1 MGKAKWVKE
10 ERLSRTFALDRFRG
24 CDQFARMG
32 HDDDITAR
40 PGRTAPDEAARV
52 SRAITWASVAVGL
65 ILMVGKLFVYLQS
78 GSVALLA
85 SFADSA
91 LDLVASI
98 STFAAVRYAA
108 APADDEHRFG
118 HGKAE
123 SFASLFQALLV
134 AVSATL
140 VAREA
145 FDRFMHPEAIH
156 HGSWALI
163 MMGVSLVLTIGLV
176 WMQTRALKK
185 AGSLAVS
192 GDRAHYAA
200 DIMANVSVIIGIAL
214 ATYGG
219 MGWVDPVVG
228 FLVALWLLHAAWEVG
243 SEAFNQMLDRELPDE
258 ERAHIKEIVH
268 GADGVL
274 DMHEL
279 RTRAAGSFVH
289 IQFHLDLPPQIT
301 LAEAHEIVV
310 DVERRL
316 LAEFPAADILIHPDP
331 AGEAEPHGLKHFR
344 PNGEQG

>member
-1 MGKAKWVKE
+1 MA
-10 ERLSRTFALDRFRG
+10 
-24 CDQFARMG
+24 
-32 HDDDITAR
+32 HDEDIAGR

-52 SRAITWASVAVGL
+52 TRTITWASVAVGFV
-65 ILMVGKLFVYLQS
+65 LMLGKLIVYLQS

-91 LDLVASI
+91 LDLVASL

-145 FDRFMHPEAIH
+145 FDRFRHPETIH
-156 HGSWALI
+156 HGSWAL
-163 MMGVSLVLTIGLV
+163 MVMGVSLVLTIWLV
-176 WMQTRALKK
+176 WMQSRALKK
-185 AGSLAVS
+185 SGSVAVS

-200 DIMANVSVIIGIAL
+200 DILANISVMIGIAV
-214 ATYGG
+214 AAYGG
-219 MGWVDPVVG
+219 IGWVDPLVG

-243 SEAFNQMLDRELPDE
+243 GDAINQMLDRELPDA
-258 ERAHIKEIVH
+258 ERAHIKEIVR
-268 GADGVL
+268 AVDGVL

-289 IQFHLDLPPQIT
+289 IQFHLDLSPRIT

-310 DVERRL
+310 EVEKRL
-316 LAEFPAADILIHPDP
+316 LQEFPAADILIHPDP
-331 AGEAEPHGLKHFR
+331 AGEAEPHGLEHFR